1 MMDMNGLVHSTAAK
15 PSDAVPSLNFVKK
28 FVDSCLGSEIE
39 IEVLEALRERRIQK
53 PTSEALQL
61 LGHAIHDFGDQL
73 PPLDVNRI
81 TLILL
86 NIIRHPDIISSNASV
101 PVQNAGCQS
110 KILGLEMLR
119 LTINALSQLVAQA
132 LVKISKE
139 NWLFMVKIMRELLE
153 TLTNGSELIIE
164 WKYSRLY
171 SGVLQCLQ
179 NVLTDFKGPI
189 GDNISGMVTSLLN
202 FLDYGWNSSHLVSLT
217 SQRINEA
224 LSDTQGKNVRFTQAV
239 YKPPH
244 LRRGTVDK
252 TSSQKIQNTKDGY
265 NGKDVERRVL
275 LSDSDQ
281 SDSDGA
287 VGSQDKFKCSKIRAL
302 AVLNIQALA
311 RAEPKSLHAYWT
323 LLFPTHDI
331 MNRRRLQTS
340 LLNTLL
346 YDPIL
351 KAGSNGCCCN
361 SISNARESLTG
372 FHKDGRVQRCWKDRF
387 LYDPVLLIG
396 TSSCA
401 TPKRFS
407 RLPEEMLPNIVEALQ
422 KRVKSLLSSI
432 NDQVNSLC
440 MAINCIGCALNS
452 APPSVHV
459 AHMLSKDSEIIQEGQ
474 LLQDLLVCTEAWV
487 PTPVRVE
494 ALQVRII
501 LCFFG

>member
-351 KAGSNGCCCN
+351 KVRMAAAATVSVMLESPSRAFIRMAEFKDAGKTGSFTTL
-361 SISNARESLTG
+361 SFSLG
-372 FHKDGRVQRCWKDRF
+372 QVLVQLQRG
-387 LYDPVLLIG
+387 LTHLALTETNPGLLVA
-396 TSSCA
+396 SL
-401 TPKRFS
+401 K
-407 RLPEEMLPNIVEALQ
+407 AL
-422 KRVKSLLSSI
+422 SLF
-432 NDQVNSLC
+432 V
-440 MAINCIGCALNS
+440 GS
-452 APPSVHV
+452 APY
-459 AHMLSKDSEIIQEGQ
+459 D
-474 LLQDLLVCTEAWV
+474 
-487 PTPVRVE
+487 
-494 ALQVRII
+494 
-501 LCFFG
+501 